1 MYFQYIRFMK
11 PPSGH
16 NVLSSSPGARTATGR
31 TETKRPVL
39 LLLPALG
46 VSEKIRKFSKSIDPE
61 AEDSIRI

>member
-11 PPSGH
+11 PPSER
-16 NVLSSSPGARTATGR
+16 NVFISSPGARTATGR

-46 VSEKIRKFSKSIDPE
+46 VSEKIRSFIKPIDPE

>member
-1 MYFQYIRFMK
+1 MFI
-11 PPSGH
+11 
-16 NVLSSSPGARTATGR
+16 SSPGARTATGR

-46 VSEKIRKFSKSIDPE
+46 VSERIRRFIKPIDPE

>member
-1 MYFQYIRFMK
+1 MK
-11 PPSGH
+11 PPLGH

-46 VSEKIRKFSKSIDPE
+46 VSEKIRRFIKPIDPE
-61 AEDSIRI
+61 VEDPTRI

>member
-1 MYFQYIRFMK
+1 MK

-31 TETKRPVL
+31 TETKRLVS
-39 LLLPALG
+39 LLPALG
-46 VSEKIRKFSKSIDPE
+46 VSEKIRKSFKSIDPE

>member
-1 MYFQYIRFMK
+1 
-11 PPSGH
+11 
-16 NVLSSSPGARTATGR
+16 VLSSSLGARTVTGR

-39 LLLPALG
+39 LLLPTLG

>member
-11 PPSGH
+11 PLSER
-16 NVLSSSPGARTATGR
+16 NVFISSPGARTATGR
-31 TETKRPVL
+31 TETKRLVL

-46 VSEKIRKFSKSIDPE
+46 VSEKIRKFFKSIDPE